1 MAHCGNKNIHT
12 FSCAHMER
20 HTHSTYR
27 DVETSNINRIF
38 NTLNPMIRYFIWI
51 YSSCCRCV
59 CLTFSLAHSIFVV
72 FFLHF
77 KMLSSYLFYT
87 LLPTFFRFILH
98 TSRAAPTI
106 TMSEE
111 EKNSIAKNNHQKR
124 VRDLNLFRS
133 FFFVIVFF
141 SHFIST
147 HQVCASFSMATK
159 SIDFC
164 CCCCYSCVSLCLTL
178 LAFRFFLF
186 QKFAHGFR
194 FRIAHLMFG
203 WLIIRYKYESASK
216 YIFNINI
223 FLPWMDH

>member
-77 KMLSSYLFYT
+77 EMLSSYLFYT

-124 VRDLNLFRS
+124 VRDLDLFRS
-133 FFFVIVFF
+133 FFLFR
-141 SHFIST
+141 HRLLL
-147 HQVCASFSMATK
+147 SFYFNPS
-159 SIDFC
+159 
-164 CCCCYSCVSLCLTL
+164 SLCFIFYGHKINRFL
-178 LAFRFFLF
+178 LLLLLLLRFSLSHSFGFSLF
-186 QKFAHGFR
+186 SLSKICA
-194 FRIAHLMFG
+194 RIS
-203 WLIIRYKYESASK
+203 I
-216 YIFNINI
+216 
-223 FLPWMDH
+223 